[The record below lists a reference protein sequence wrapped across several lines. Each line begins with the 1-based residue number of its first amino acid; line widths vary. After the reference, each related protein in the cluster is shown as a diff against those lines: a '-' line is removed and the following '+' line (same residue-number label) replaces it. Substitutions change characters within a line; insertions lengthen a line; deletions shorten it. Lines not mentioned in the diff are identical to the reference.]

1 MNNLYVYD
9 YLKLTTTADSIKMN
23 TKTYTLITGASGGI
37 GYDLAIL
44 AGSDGK
50 NLVLTARS
58 ADKLNLLAE
67 TIRKKSNTDVIVV
80 DVDLSSQEGVEKLIS
95 EITAKN
101 IQVDTL
107 INNAGFGDFG
117 DFAKADLSKNME
129 MIRLNI
135 SALTQLTHFALQG
148 MLKSGKGRIMNVAST
163 AAFMPGP
170 GMAVYYASKAYVLS
184 FSEALTRE
192 LKGSGITVTSLC
204 PGPTDTGFAKVS
216 GLGHSLM
223 HRMLPPQTS
232 FQVAKVGYKAMIK
245 GKAIEIPG
253 IMNKLST
260 LTPRFTPRSIVRNL
274 IYGIHKN
281 H

>member
-1 MNNLYVYD
+1 MSSN
-9 YLKLTTTADSIKMN
+9 SF
-23 TKTYTLITGASGGI
+23 TLITGASGGI
-37 GYDLAIL
+37 GYDLAMIA
-44 AGSDGK
+44 AGKGK
-50 NLVLTARS
+50 NLVLVARS
-58 ADKLNLLAE
+58 ADKLDRLAE
-67 TIRKKSNTDVIVV
+67 TIRENGKSEVIPIA
-80 DVDLSSQEGVEKLIS
+80 VDLSEESGVKKLIA
-95 EITAKN
+95 EISAQN
-101 IQVDTL
+101 VHVDSL

-148 MLKSGKGRIMNVAST
+148 MLKAGNGKIMNVAST

-192 LKGSGITVTSLC
+192 LKGSGVTVTTLC
-204 PGPTDTGFAKVS
+204 PGPTDTDFAAS
-216 GLGHSLM
+216 AGLGKSLM
-223 HRMLPPQTS
+223 HRMLPPATS
-232 FQVAKVGYKAMIK
+232 MQVAEAGYKAMIK

-253 IMNKLST
+253 LTNKLSAIST
-260 LTPRFTPRSIVRNL
+260 RFTPRSLVRNM

>member
-1 MNNLYVYD
+1 M
-9 YLKLTTTADSIKMN
+9 S
-23 TKTYTLITGASGGI
+23 TKSFMLITGASGGI
-37 GYDLAIL
+37 GHDLAIL
-44 AGSDGK
+44 SAAEGK
-50 NLVLTARS
+50 NLVLVARS
-58 ADKLNLLAE
+58 ADKLDQLAE
-67 TIRKKSNTDVIVV
+67 KIRENNKSEVITIA
-80 DVDLSSQEGVEKLIS
+80 VDLTDEKGVNNLIL

-101 IQVDTL
+101 IQIDTL

-117 DFAKADLSKNME
+117 DFAAADLAKNME

-148 MLKSGKGRIMNVAST
+148 MTKVGRGKIMNVAST

-192 LKGSGITVTSLC
+192 LKGSGVTVTTLC
-204 PGPTDTGFAKVS
+204 PGPTDTSFATAA
-216 GLGHSLM
+216 GLGKSLM
-223 HRMLPPQTS
+223 HRMLPPATS
-232 FQVAKVGYKAMIK
+232 MQVAKAGYKAMMK

-253 IMNKLST
+253 FMNKLST
-260 LTPRFTPRSIVRNL
+260 MTPRFTPRGMVRNM

>member
-1 MNNLYVYD
+1 M
-9 YLKLTTTADSIKMN
+9 SSKMF
-23 TKTYTLITGASGGI
+23 TLITGASGGI
-37 GYDLAIL
+37 GHDLAIL
-44 AGSDGK
+44 AAGEGK
-50 NLVLTARS
+50 NLVLAARS
-58 ADKLNLLAE
+58 ADKLDQLAE
-67 TIRKKSNTDVIVV
+67 TIRKNTKAEIISIS
-80 DVDLSSQEGVEKLIS
+80 VDLSEESGVKKLIS
-95 EITAKN
+95 EISTKN
-101 IQVDTL
+101 IQIDSL

-117 DFAKADLSKNME
+117 DFASADLSKNME

-148 MLKSGKGRIMNVAST
+148 MLKAGNGKIMNVAST

-192 LKGSGITVTSLC
+192 LKGTGVTVTALC
-204 PGPTDTGFAKVS
+204 PGPTDTDFAS
-216 GLGHSLM
+216 SAGLGKSLM
-223 HRMLPPQTS
+223 HRMLPPATS
-232 FQVAKVGYKAMIK
+232 MEVAKAGYKAMMK

-253 IMNKLST
+253 FMNKMST
-260 LTPRFTPRSIVRNL
+260 LTPRFTPRSLVRNL

>member
-1 MNNLYVYD
+1 M
-9 YLKLTTTADSIKMN
+9 
-23 TKTYTLITGASGGI
+23 YTLITGASGGI
-37 GYDLAIL
+37 GHDLALL
-44 AGSDGK
+44 AAADGR
-50 NLVLTARS
+50 NLVLVARS
-58 ADKLNLLAE
+58 VEKLEELAV
-67 TIRKKSNTDVIVV
+67 TIMESNKTEVITI
-80 DVDLSSQEGVEKLIS
+80 DVDLSDAAGVNTLIA
-95 EITAKN
+95 EITKKG
-101 IQVDTL
+101 IQIDTL

-135 SALTQLTHFALQG
+135 SALTQLCHFVLEG
-148 MLKSGKGRIMNVAST
+148 MLDAGSGKIMNVAST

-192 LKGSGITVTSLC
+192 LKGTGVTVTTLC
-204 PGPTDTGFAKVS
+204 PGPTDTGFAS
-216 GLGHSLM
+216 SAGLGKSLM
-223 HRMLPPQTS
+223 HRILPPATS
-232 FQVAKVGYKAMIK
+232 IEVAKAGYKAMMK

-253 IMNKLST
+253 FTNKLSAMS
-260 LTPRFTPRSIVRNL
+260 PRFTPRSMVRNM

>member
-1 MNNLYVYD
+1 M
-9 YLKLTTTADSIKMN
+9 
-23 TKTYTLITGASGGI
+23 TKKSYTLITGASGGI

-44 AGSDGK
+44 AAAEGK
-50 NLVLTARS
+50 NLVIVARTS
-58 ADKLNLLAE
+58 DKLNQLAE
-67 TIRKKSNTDVIVV
+67 TIRKNNKSEVISIAS
-80 DVDLSSQEGVEKLIS
+80 DLSDEEGVNKLIS
-95 EITAKN
+95 EISAKN
-101 IQVDTL
+101 IHIDTL

-117 DFAKADLSKNME
+117 DFANADLPKNME

-135 SALTQLTHFALQG
+135 SALTQLSHFALQG
-148 MLKSGKGRIMNVAST
+148 MMKEGNGRILNVAST

-192 LKGSGITVTSLC
+192 LKGSGITVTTLC
-204 PGPTDTGFAKVS
+204 PGPTDTSFAS
-216 GLGHSLM
+216 AAGLGKSLM
-223 HRMLPPQTS
+223 HRMLPPATS
-232 FQVAKVGYKAMIK
+232 LQVAKAGYKAMMK

-253 IMNKLST
+253 FMNKLSAI
-260 LTPRFTPRSIVRNL
+260 TPGFTPRGIVRNM

>member
-1 MNNLYVYD
+1 MKSN
-9 YLKLTTTADSIKMN
+9 I
-23 TKTYTLITGASGGI
+23 YTLITGASGGI
-37 GYDLAIL
+37 GYDLALL
-44 AGSDGK
+44 AAADGK
-50 NLVLTARS
+50 NLVIVARS
-58 ADKLNLLAE
+58 ADKLSQLAE
-67 TIRKKSNTDVIVV
+67 IIRRNTKSDVISV
-80 DVDLSSQEGVEKLIS
+80 DVDLSEEAGVNKLIS

-101 IQVDTL
+101 IQIDTL

-117 DFAKADLSKNME
+117 DFAKADLAKNME

-135 SALTQLTHFALQG
+135 SALTQLTHFAMQG
-148 MLKSGKGRIMNVAST
+148 MIKSGKGRIMNVAST

-192 LKGSGITVTSLC
+192 LKGNGITVTTLC
-204 PGPTDTGFAKVS
+204 PGPTDTGFAITA
-216 GLGHSLM
+216 GLGKSLM
-223 HRMLPPQTS
+223 HRMLLPQTS
-232 FQVAKVGYKAMIK
+232 IQVAKAGYKAMLK

-253 IMNKLST
+253 FMNKLST
-260 LTPRFTPRSIVRNL
+260 MTPRFTPRGIVRDL